1 MKYTKHIIAIGALLM
16 TPLATLAQH
25 TESGYFVDGYMYRHE
40 MNPALSNNQNYIAF
54 PALGNFNLGL
64 QGNLNL
70 ENYIF
75 NVNGKTTTFLN
86 PAIDANQFLSDIDDE
101 NELNF
106 NTNIKLIAAGFKA
119 FGGYNTFGVG
129 IRTNVQAM
137 LPKTLFQFAK
147 EGLSNKSYDISQFDI
162 NANAY
167 AEIAF
172 GHSRQINKKLR
183 VGANLKFLVG
193 LADIDAKFNKA
204 QLNLGNNEWTAITN
218 AEINA
223 SVKGLTY
230 ETEIS
235 ENTNKPYVNNMNV
248 DGFGPNGFG
257 LGIDLGAEYK
267 LDDTWTFSAALLDLG
282 FISWNNNMVATTNG
296 DKQFTT
302 DDYQFSFDDKDS
314 NNFEDELD
322 RLTNGLSGLY
332 ELDNAG
338 DKGGR
343 TTMLA
348 TTLNLA
354 AQYTLPVYNKLTFG
368 LMNTTRF
375 RGDFTW
381 TDFRLS
387 ANVAPVKWF
396 SAGVNG
402 SLGTYGAAFG
412 WIVNFHP
419 TGFNLFVAM
428 DQTLGKTTKEFI
440 PLSSN
445 ASLNFG
451 INVPF

>member
-1 MKYTKHIIAIGALLM
+1 MKYTKHIIASAALLLSGM
-16 TPLATLAQH
+16 SLSAQH
-25 TESGYFVDGYMYRHE
+25 TKSGYFLDGYMYRHE
-40 MNPALSNNQNYIAF
+40 MNPALANAQNYIAF
-54 PALGNFNLGL
+54 PAFGNFNFGL
-64 QGNLNL
+64 QGNLDL
-70 ENYIF
+70 ENFIY
-75 NVNGKTTTFLN
+75 NVNGQTTTFLN
-86 PAIDANQFLSDIDDE
+86 PAINAQEFLSNIDDE

-106 NTNIKLIAAGFKA
+106 DTNIKLFGAGFKA
-119 FGGYNTFGVG
+119 FGGYNTIGVS
-129 IRTNVQAM
+129 IRSNVQAM

-147 EGLSNKSYDISQFDI
+147 EGLSNKNYDISQFDI
-162 NANAY
+162 NARAY
-167 AEIAF
+167 AEVAL
-172 GHSRQINKKLR
+172 GHSRQINKNLR

-204 QLNLGNNEWTAITN
+204 QINLGNDQWTAVTN

-235 ENTNKPYVNNMNV
+235 ENTKKPYVNSMNV

-267 LDDTWTFSAALLDLG
+267 LNDSWTFSAALLDLG

-296 DKQFTT
+296 DKTFTT
-302 DDYQFSFDDKDS
+302 NDYQFSFDDKDS

-348 TTLNLA
+348 TTLNLG
-354 AQYTLPVYNKLTFG
+354 AQYTLPVYDKLTFG

-375 RGDFTW
+375 QGDFTW

-402 SLGTYGAAFG
+402 SVGTYGTAFG
-412 WIVNFHP
+412 WMVNIHP
-419 TGFNLFVAM
+419 TGFNLFVGM
-428 DQTLGKTTKEFI
+428 DQMLGKTTKEFV
-440 PLSSN
+440 PLASK